1 MLADLAEQ
9 AVASAPVSRLRD
21 PRIILGLVVAAYLLS
36 GIYFVSA
43 DQQAVVLRFGAVRE
57 SRVQAGVHWSWP
69 YPVGQVI
76 KLRVRETKRL
86 TLGLDGVEPVK
97 RSQYLTGDRNI
108 LNIRLVVQF
117 AISDPVQYLFRTA
130 DVSAAVANAA
140 RGALAQVVAGRHV
153 DDLLTTEK
161 VAVQERVQMVA
172 QTALSRYDCG
182 VTLLGVVL
190 DSIVPP
196 NEVVD
201 AFRLV
206 ASAREDSNRIVR
218 EAESYANG
226 VVPVARGEAARLGE
240 EALTYNTQQ
249 VNQATGDAS
258 RFSDVAAE
266 YSKAPSETATR
277 LYLETVEEVL
287 PKLDKTIV
295 GTDPKS
301 VDLQFLKKK

>member
-226 VVPVARGEAARLGE
+226 VVPVARGEAARMGE